1 MAFRTGEFECGG
13 EEKTRSLK
21 NGACLKKEKSTIKK
35 KDKNLDKWGN
45 IRNFAKISV

>member
-1 MAFRTGEFECGG
+1 MTGEFECGG

-35 KDKNLDKWGN
+35 LG
-45 IRNFAKISV
+45 KIFGQMEKYT